1 MRLEYVK
8 LENYRNFIDTKLCF
22 DEKTLVIGANDIGK
36 TNVLYALR
44 LLLDKSL
51 SENDLY
57 PKDEDF
63 CIYSGIN
70 EFSITLHFVEAVEEC
85 ILSSFKELISDN
97 DDVYIKYI
105 ATRSKVGGKKDY
117 KLYVGTSL
125 EDLELVSSR
134 FYLRAL
140 NMRYVS
146 ATRQIDQYLKTK
158 K

>member
-105 ATRSKVGGKKDY
+105 ATRSKVGGKKI
-117 KLYVGTSL
+117 TNCMW
-125 EDLELVSSR
+125 EL
-134 FYLRAL
+134 LW
-140 NMRYVS
+140 
-146 ATRQIDQYLKTK
+146 KTWNWYQADFI
-158 K
+158 